1 MRAGR
6 PDALRGSRTC
16 VGYSRVLAQPRAV
29 AGPLAASLTKA
40 AVISSCLYFCPRL
53 HSVDP

>member
-1 MRAGR
+1 MRASR

-16 VGYSRVLAQPRAV
+16 VGYSRVLAQRRAV